1 MLNYLPDIFRYWL
14 MGLWLL
20 WAVLLFGGFIF
31 GCESETHRIPVRA
44 RMASSGALVL
54 AGWSWFLISP
64 DSAAKPYAL
73 FIAIGMTFGFAGDL
87 ALSSLLPFGRNVMGG
102 IAAFGLGHIF
112 YIAAILRYS
121 NQTGLNDPAA
131 RWGTLI
137 IWLIIAVIAWYFVVF
152 RGQAAT
158 KLHWAALP
166 YALLLAATTGFATGL
181 ALQSSLFTGL
191 AVGAALFLFSDLVL
205 AGELFSG
212 LKFKSIGDVVWLTY
226 GPGQMLI
233 VYSVSAAIRFVAHF

>member
-1 MLNYLPDIFRYWL
+1 MLDYLPDIPRYWL
-14 MGLWLL
+14 IGLWLL

-31 GCESETHRIPVRA
+31 GRESESHRIPVRA
-44 RMASSGALVL
+44 RMASSATLVL

-64 DSAAKPYAL
+64 DSPAQPYAL
-73 FIAIGMTFGFAGDL
+73 LIAIGMTFGFIGDL
-87 ALSSLLPFGRNVMGG
+87 ALSGLMPFGRNVMGG

-121 NQTGLNDPAA
+121 NQTGLNDPAT
-131 RWGTLI
+131 RWSSLAV
-137 IWLIIAVIAWYFVVF
+137 WLIIAAIAWYFVVF

-181 ALQSSLFTGL
+181 ALQSPLFISL

-233 VYSVSAAIRFVAHF
+233 VYSVSAAIRFLL